1 MNGRPIPGFYWDPEK
16 KKYFRVQANH
26 VAPAGSQYSRE
37 AVKRRKLDNERQVAI
52 DRRVR
57 RERVRRSRCM
67 DYTVT
72 RLGHEIGKI
81 SFPGFA
87 RKSQQGKVYVS
98 QLQRHSLC
106 RLGYSNVFDFA
117 RHGPSGALVAATCM
131 PRSTNMMLLPPA
143 SNSKSADMW
152 EYDIEQIASQS
163 FVQYELSS
171 MSMCDSRYFVATYL
185 NGIFGDSVV
194 KLSRIPDPDSI
205 SSEEFWNNSVNS
217 SDSIRPLE
225 ITFWCSE
232 ARPNSSSNPIFAIG
246 TSEGLQTIHVGNFS
260 SDSKSVLNRP
270 KDVLA
275 VEWLNPTVIASG
287 FRDSLL
293 FLSDLRSND
302 SVQRIKHPGMIGQI
316 KKIDDHQFVVAGTR
330 SLQTYDLRFAKNE
343 VKTGSKR
350 RRRGGS
356 TSSTRPYLVFDNYN
370 RENYHSMDIN
380 KELGLLATTTEDRQ
394 NIRFYSLA
402 DGAIVLSPTSLRDT
416 YNDRTFINKIRFEE
430 YQYPMHQRQAPR
442 LLYAQGPDIVELAW

>member
-26 VAPAGSQYSRE
+26 VAPAGSQYSKE
-37 AVKRRKLDNERQVAI
+37 AVKRRKLDNEQRQRQVAI

-67 DYTVT
+67 DYVFT
-72 RLGHEIGKI
+72 RLGDEIGKTFI
-81 SFPGFA
+81 PGFA
-87 RKSQQGKVYVS
+87 RKSQQGRVYVS

-106 RLGYSNVFDFA
+106 SLGYSNVYDFA
-117 RHGPSGALVAATCM
+117 RHGPSGTLVAATCL
-131 PRSTNMMLLPPA
+131 PNSTAITMCPPA
-143 SNSKSADMW
+143 SNSKTADVW
-152 EYDIEQIASQS
+152 KYDIKQNSASS
-163 FVQYELSS
+163 LVQYELSS
-171 MSMCDSRYFVATYL
+171 MSLCDSGYLLATYL
-185 NGIFGDSVV
+185 NGTSGDSMAE
-194 KLSRIPDPDSI
+194 LAQIPDLDSHTRNTSVI
-205 SSEEFWNNSVNS
+205 SLASTRS
-217 SDSIRPLE
+217 LE

-232 ARPNSSSNPIFAIG
+232 ARPNSSSDPIFAVG
-246 TSEGLQTIHVGNFS
+246 TSDGLQTIHIDTTLR
-260 SDSKSVLNRP
+260 SDSKNVLRRP

-275 VEWLNPTVIASG
+275 VEWLSRTVIASG

-302 SVQRIKHPGMIGQI
+302 SVQRIKHPGMIGEI
-316 KKIDDHQFVVAGTR
+316 KKIDNHQLVVAGTR
-330 SLQTYDLRFAKNE
+330 SLQMYDLRFPKTE

-350 RRRGGS
+350 HRRGGA
-356 TSSTRPYLVFDNYN
+356 SSTKPYLVFENYN
-370 RENYHSMDIN
+370 RENYHSMDVN
-380 KELGLLATTTEDRQ
+380 KELGLLATTTEDRR

-402 DGAIVLSPTSLRDT
+402 DGSIVQSPHSLRDT

-430 YQYPMHQRQAPR
+430 YQYPMHQRQEPR